1 MLPLRSTPTTATFG
15 FQWET
20 IFDRALANGVG
31 AAYYVSDLPFP
42 ALYGPRGMD
51 VGAPDRRSSTPTPPP
66 ATLPPICFVD
76 PPFRDGGGGDGISA
90 DEHPHG
96 DVRLGQAFMSDVAH
110 AFIEG
115 PQYRRG
121 AMFIN
126 YDEWGGFF
134 DHVKP
139 PRVPDDR
146 AQPRRP
152 RQGLVDHRL
161 PGPGGRDLA
170 VHARAA
176 REGGGSAT

>member
-1 MLPLRSTPTTATFG
+1 MGDDLRP
-15 FQWET
+15 
-20 IFDRALANGVG
+20 RAAPAGLSV
-31 AAYYVSDLPFP
+31 AYYVSDLPVP
-42 ALYGPRGMD
+42 ALYGAARADAGC
-51 VGAPDRRSSTPTPPP
+51 GRRRSSTPTPPP
-66 ATLPPICFVD
+66 GTLPQICFVD

-110 AFIEG
+110 AFIES

-139 PRVPDDR
+139 RHVPDDR
-146 AQPRRP
+146 ANRADLDERLVADRLPDPRR
-152 RQGLVDHRL
+152 
-161 PGPGGRDLA
+161 RDLA
-170 VHARAA
+170 LRARQ
-176 REGGGSAT
+176 EGRRASAT